1 MAGAVALIKT
11 PGATAEA
18 EIDRICT
25 PGGLTIRGL
34 NALEQA
40 GFSAAVIQ
48 GLMAS
53 LPKETK

>member
-1 MAGAVALIKT
+1 MQQ
-11 PGATAEA
+11 PGTTAEQ

-40 GFSAAVIQ
+40 GFTTATIQ
-48 GLMAS
+48 GLLAS
-53 LPKETK
+53 LPKEEK